1 MRAVG
6 MHLKGTAKRH
16 AVNFMNRGKY
26 DNKKGLMETS
36 CSQGIGLNE

>member
-1 MRAVG
+1 MRAVS
-6 MHLKGTAKRH
+6 MHLKGTANRH
-16 AVNFMNRGKY
+16 VNFMNRGKY